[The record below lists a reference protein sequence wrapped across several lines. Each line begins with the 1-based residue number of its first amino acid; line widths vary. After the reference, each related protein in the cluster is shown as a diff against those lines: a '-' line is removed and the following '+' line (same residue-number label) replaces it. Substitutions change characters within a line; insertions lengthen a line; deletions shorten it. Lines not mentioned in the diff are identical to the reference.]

1 MHTLFFA
8 AIDETLLLNSLV
20 YGLLGI
26 ALAILGFKLFD
37 RLTPGNLQEEIIE
50 KKNLAAA
57 VLAGSVIIGICI
69 VVAAAV
75 G

>member
-1 MHTLFFA
+1 MHTLYFA
-8 AIDETLLLNSLV
+8 AIDGILLLNSLV

-26 ALAILGFKLFD
+26 ALAVLGFKLFD
-37 RLTPGNLQEEIIE
+37 WLTPGNLQEEIIE